1 MKRLTSYDSGS
12 RIVGYVKPTG
22 LFVGH
27 TSAVTDDNSNG
38 NPPHNANRR
47 RASQIVHDDRGN
59 ARVEWIDAGYAG
71 VPLERAP
78 LSIEPTPAR
87 GDGAKLSVERNRSR
101 GFDPYAR
108 VGAAHAP
115 ELQKK
120 QPAKRDLKKLGEWIK
135 LKRELEARKTSGEP
149 DAE

>member
-1 MKRLTSYDSGS
+1 M
-12 RIVGYVKPTG
+12 
-22 LFVGH
+22 
-27 TSAVTDDNSNG
+27 TDNNSNG
-38 NPPHNANRR
+38 NPPNSANRR

-78 LSIEPTPAR
+78 LSIEQTPAR
-87 GDGAKLSVERNRSR
+87 GDSAKLTVERVRAK

-108 VGAAHAP
+108 VGNAHVP
-115 ELQKK
+115 EPKK

-135 LKRELEARKTSGEP
+135 LKRELEARKAAGE
-149 DAE
+149 DVDVDVE